1 MLSFLRI
8 KNLAIVKDL
17 DLEWGEGLNLLT
29 GETGAGKS
37 ILVDALGLA
46 LGDRAD
52 TGLVRAGE
60 TRAEIEAVFD
70 LTEDAASVR
79 AGLEE
84 AGLAP
89 EGDQVIVRREIG
101 EGGARS
107 RQFLCDAPV
116 SLATLRRFGDLM
128 VEIQGQHQHHALLS
142 AETQR
147 DALDRFAG
155 AEAERRA
162 VAEAAAAAAEASS
175 QVEALEARLSRG
187 AESQLDWLAFQIGEI
202 EALGPSEAD
211 EAALRIERARLA
223 QASRRRELADS
234 VYRALYEEEPSILGA
249 LGRSSGELERL
260 AELDPASEPLAARF
274 SQAREIL
281 QDAALE
287 VRDFR
292 EEAEPDPGRLEEVEA
307 RLASYERLARK
318 HRVEPGA
325 LGAALE
331 ALREEAGSLED
342 GEGRLR
348 AAREEASRRAQ
359 AWLAAARALSAR
371 RHAASRRLSETL
383 AAELRGLAMAES
395 AVEVAVET
403 EEWREGSPCRAH
415 GTDRVELRLAPNPG
429 EPPRPLADIASGGE
443 LSRAM
448 LAVNAALGGKRRRRT
463 LIFDEVDA
471 GIGGRAAAVVGEKLR
486 SLARTHQVIVV
497 THLPQVASLADR
509 HFVVR
514 KKVEKGRTIALVHE
528 LDAEGRVR
536 EIARMMGGKDVTP
549 LARRHAADMLRR
561 SGGRSA
567 RRSP

>member
-8 KNLAIVKDL
+8 KNFAIVKDL
-17 DLEWGEGLNLLT
+17 ALEWGEGLNLLT

-52 TGLVRAGE
+52 AGLVRAGE

-70 LTEDAASVR
+70 LATDASSVR
-79 AGLEE
+79 ELLAET
-84 AGLAP
+84 GLAP
-89 EGDQVIVRREIG
+89 EGDQVIVRREIA
-101 EGGARS
+101 EGGGRA
-107 RQFLCDAPV
+107 RQFLCDTPV
-116 SLATLRRFGDLM
+116 SLATLRKFGDLM

-155 AEAERRA
+155 AQAERGA
-162 VAEAAAAAAEASS
+162 VAEAARSAGEAAAE
-175 QVEALEARLSRG
+175 VETLEARLARG
-187 AESQLDWLAFQIGEI
+187 AESQLDWLRFQIAEI
-202 EALGPSEAD
+202 EELGPSEAD
-211 EAALRIERARLA
+211 EAALRIERGRLA
-223 QASRRRELADS
+223 QASRRRELAES

-249 LGRSSGELERL
+249 LGRSLTELERL
-260 AELDPASEPLAARF
+260 AELDPGSESLAARL

-287 VRDFR
+287 VRDYR
-292 EEAEPDPGRLEEVEA
+292 EEAEPDPGRLEEAEA
-307 RLASYERLARK
+307 RLAAYERLARK
-318 HRVEPGA
+318 HRVEPGS
-325 LGAALE
+325 LRAALD
-331 ALREEAGSLED
+331 ALREEAGALED
-342 GEGRLR
+342 GEGSLR
-348 AAREEASRRAQ
+348 AARQEAERRAQ
-359 AWLAAARALSAR
+359 TWLTASRTLGAKR
-371 RHAASRRLSETL
+371 RAASRRLSETL

-395 AVEVAVET
+395 AVEVAVES
-403 EEWREGSPCRAH
+403 EEWREGSPFRAH

-443 LSRAM
+443 LSRVM

-486 SLARTHQVIVV
+486 ALARTHQVIVV

-509 HFVVR
+509 HFVVEKR
-514 KKVEKGRTIALVHE
+514 VEKGRTSALVRE
-528 LDAEGRVR
+528 LDAQGRVQ

-561 SGGRSA
+561 SGGRPA